1 MPEPFLSEIKIVAWS
16 FAAKGWALANGQVI
30 QINQNQ
36 ALFSILGTTYGGNG
50 MTTFM
55 LPNLQ
60 SRIPMHVGQG
70 AGLSARALGAYGGV
84 EAITQQTVH
93 VPGGQQPAIGPIGQ
107 TATLPTISP
116 FIVLNFII
124 ALQGIFPSRS

>member
-1 MPEPFLSEIKIVAWS
+1 MSEPFLSEIKIVAWS
-16 FAAKGWALANGQVI
+16 FAAKGWALTNGQVFA
-30 QINQNQ
+30 INQNQ
-36 ALFSILGTTYGGNG
+36 ALFALLGTTYGGNG
-50 MTTFM
+50 TTTFT

-84 EAITQQTVH
+84 EAITQQPVH
-93 VPGGQQPAIGPIGQ
+93 IPGGQQ
-107 TATLPTISP
+107 TAFANVGNQSTLPTVSP

-124 ALQGIFPSRS
+124 ALQGIFPSQN